1 MGTGW
6 ELTFTN
12 DKLRRRIDQLQAF
25 RYRDVQSIEPWSFG
39 LDEAGAVGT
48 RPPADG
54 EMKPVHLGDGW
65 SGRDLY
71 AWLSSTVTIPRE
83 WADKTIV
90 GIFDFGKTGG
100 GGTSGFESLLYCN
113 GAPFQGVDS
122 NHNEV
127 FLPNETPGQSLDLT
141 FRLWSG
147 LEGGG
152 RPTVQEFRL
161 SQADVAWLDER
172 VDDLYYS
179 ARAMLETF
187 NALGEANPD
196 ALSIMDALDRAFR
209 QIDWSQPGSES
220 FYQSAYRAQE
230 ILNHEVE
237 TFDKH
242 SSITVYAVGHTHIDV
257 AWLWRLKHT
266 REKAARSF
274 ATVFRMME
282 RFPEYQF
289 LQSQPQLYDYLKTDY
304 PDLYE
309 QLVERVRDGRWEPE
323 GAMWL
328 EADTN
333 LPSGES
339 LVRQIL
345 FGTRF
350 FAKEF
355 GTTCHYLWLPDV
367 FGYTWALPQILKNAG
382 IETFSTTKISWNE
395 FNRMPHDTFLWRG
408 MDGSEVLTHFLTTPD
423 KRHWDNPDVWF
434 ATYNGELMAG
444 TVLGTWRAYQDK
456 SLNRDL
462 LVAYG
467 YGDGGGGVNREML
480 EMRRRL
486 DRLPGLPYVKTGRA
500 DEYFDQ
506 LHRNLEEQG
515 KPIPVWDGELYL
527 ELHRG
532 TYTSQAYQKRM
543 NRKLELAYRD
553 GEWLNVVASLITGS
567 SADGNHQR
575 LNQGW
580 KIILRNQFHD
590 IIPGSSIHEV
600 YEDSRVEYQEAL
612 ELVEGVW
619 KDSAARLFGASA
631 PTTEFRV
638 LNSATWE
645 RSAVVPLPVKALS
658 GRFLDRDGKVLDA
671 ERVDDQH
678 WLVLSPEVPGL
689 GWTTVRFDPES
700 PGASDTSPSDFF
712 QVSQHGVVTPDYQL
726 EWDATGQWTRLF
738 DRRLEREVLAEGEH
752 GNVFEVFEDKPIN
765 SDAWDIDV
773 YYQEKR
779 RLVDDLESV
788 ETLNVGPIAAVV
800 RFTWKYD
807 HSRIVQD
814 LTFYRHSPRIDA
826 VTEVDW
832 HEQQQLLKVAFP
844 VAIRAT
850 RATYDIQFG
859 NIERPTHSNTSWDEA
874 KFEVVGHQWA
884 DLSETGYGLSLASDC
899 KYGYS
904 IKDHTMRLS
913 LIKSAINPDYLADQG
928 KHLFTY
934 ALLPHAG
941 TWMEANTVAQAW
953 DLNSP
958 LRAEAATAGPE
969 TFQLLKTSAAH
980 VQIDA
985 VKRAEDSPRT
995 VVRLHEFT
1003 GQRGTVQCD
1012 SDLEIQ
1018 SWQCCNVL
1026 ESPIGEVYSGPIE
1039 FSIAPYEIKT
1049 LLIEWKA

>member
-1 MGTGW
+1 MDG
-6 ELTFTN
+6 LVSLMFMN
-12 DKLRRRIDQLQAF
+12 DKLRRRIDQLQEF
-25 RYRDVQSIEPWSFG
+25 RYRDTQSIEKWSFVV
-39 LDEAGAVGT
+39 DEEGAVGT
-48 RPPADG
+48 RPPVAVEERTVQLG
-54 EMKPVHLGDGW
+54 EGW
-65 SGRDLY
+65 RGRDLY
-71 AWLSSTVTIPRE
+71 AWLSSTVTIPQS

-90 GIFDFGKTGG
+90 GRFDFGKTGSS
-100 GGTSGFESLLYCN
+100 GTSGFESLLYCN
-113 GAPFQGVDS
+113 GSPFQGVDS

-127 FLPNETPGQSLDLT
+127 FLPNVPGQPLDLS

-152 RPTVQEFRL
+152 RPSVQEFRF

-179 ARAMLETF
+179 ARAMLDTF
-187 NALGEANPD
+187 NALGEDNPD
-196 ALSIMDALDRAFR
+196 ALTVIDALDRAFR
-209 QIDWSQPGSES
+209 LIDWSEPGSET
-220 FYQSAYRAQE
+220 FYQSAYRAQDL
-230 ILNHEVE
+230 LNKAIEK
-237 TFDKH
+237 FDKH
-242 SSITVYAVGHTHIDV
+242 SSITLRAVGHTHIDV

-309 QLVERVRDGRWEPE
+309 QLRVRVKEGRWEPD

-350 FAKEF
+350 FASEF
-355 GTTCHYLWLPDV
+355 GTSCRFLWLPDV

-382 IETFSTTKISWNE
+382 IETFTTTKISWNE
-395 FNRMPHDTFLWRG
+395 FNRMPHDTFWWRG

-423 KRHWDNPDVWF
+423 KRHWDNPDVWL
-434 ATYNGELMAG
+434 ATYNGELVAG

-456 SLNRDL
+456 TLNRDL

-486 DRLPGLPYVKTGRA
+486 DRMPGLPHVKTGRA
-500 DEYFDQ
+500 DEYFDR
-506 LHRNLEEQG
+506 LHETLAEQG
-515 KPIPVWDGELYL
+515 KVIPVWDGELYL

-543 NRKLELAYRD
+543 NRKLELAYRE
-553 GEWLNVVASLITGS
+553 GEWLNIAASRI
-567 SADGNHQR
+567 ARHDGDANHDR
-575 LNQGW
+575 LNRGW

-600 YEDSRVEYQEAL
+600 YEDSRAEYQEAWGF
-612 ELVEGVW
+612 VEGVW
-619 KDSAARLFGASA
+619 KDSAAHLFGESVSA
-631 PTTEFRV
+631 TEFRV
-638 LNSATWE
+638 LNSATWD
-645 RSAVVPLPVKALS
+645 RAAVVHLPVQAES
-658 GRFLDRDGKVLDA
+658 GRFLDLNGNVLEA
-671 ERVDDQH
+671 QRVGEH
-678 WLVLSPEVPGL
+678 WLLLSPEVPSL
-689 GWTTVRFDPES
+689 GWTTVRFEPDAPARSESS
-700 PGASDTSPSDFF
+700 PGEIFEVTEHSI
-712 QVSQHGVVTPDYQL
+712 VTPYYQL
-726 EWDATGQWTRLF
+726 EWDDAGQWTRLL
-738 DRRLEREVLAEGEH
+738 DRRLGREVLAAGER

-765 SDAWDIDV
+765 NDAWDIDE

-779 RLVDDLESV
+779 RVVDHLESV
-788 ETLNVGPIAAVV
+788 KTVSTGPVAAVV
-800 RFTWKYD
+800 RFTWNYE

-814 LTFYRHSPRIDA
+814 LTFYRHNPRIDG

-844 VAIRAT
+844 LAIRST

-859 NIERPTHSNTSWDEA
+859 NIERPTHSNTSWEEA

-884 DLSETGYGLSLASDC
+884 DLSETGYGMSLASDC

-913 LIKSAINPDYLADQG
+913 LIKSAISPDYLADQG
-928 KHLFTY
+928 IHQFTY

-941 TWMEANTVAQAW
+941 TWIEANTVAEAW

-958 LRAEAATAGPE
+958 LRVEEATAGLE
-969 TFQLLKTSAAH
+969 KFQLLKTSVPH

-985 VKRAEDSPRT
+985 IKRAEDSLRT
-995 VVRLHEFT
+995 VVRMHEFT
-1003 GQRGTVQCD
+1003 GERGVVACE
-1012 SDLEIQ
+1012 SDLEIE
-1018 SWQCCNVL
+1018 SWQFCNVL
-1026 ESPIGEVYSGPIE
+1026 ESPSGEVHSGPIE
-1039 FSIAPYEIKT
+1039 FPIGPYEIKT
-1049 LLIEWKA
+1049 LLIDWKA